1 MKVKIFKIIFF
12 LFTSNIIFSQ
22 LVVEDINLSKKL
34 DETSGL
40 EIINKQLVTIND
52 SGNDPVLFYI
62 NESGNILDERKLNCC
77 KNNDWESLAADSDYV
92 YIADFGNNY
101 DTRKNLSIIKI
112 PIDKSSNENPE
123 IINFLYPEQKKFKR
137 IYRRSEYDAEALIS
151 FGDIL
156 LIFTKNK
163 RKKIT
168 EIYSLPKY
176 GGNFQAQKIGSL
188 NTESIV
194 TGADYD
200 KKTNTLVL
208 TSTINFDEYY
218 ILVVNDFSLNNKDHK
233 INVYEIPIGKT
244 QVEAIKIIDENTF
257 WITSEDESSSSSAR
271 PVSYTHL
278 TLPTKA

>member
-1 MKVKIFKIIFF
+1 MLRNKTKY
-12 LFTSNIIFSQ
+12 LFVIVCFITLNKLFSQ
-22 LVVEDINLSKKL
+22 EVVSDIALSKKL
-34 DETSGL
+34 DETSAL
-40 EIINKQLVTIND
+40 EIVSNTLITIND
-52 SGNDPVLFYI
+52 SGNKPVLFYLGKK
-62 NESGNILDERKLNCC
+62 GNILNERKLDCC

-176 GGNFQAQKIGSL
+176 GGNFKAQKIGSL

-233 INVYEIPIGKT
+233 INMYEIPIGKT

-257 WITSEDESSSSSAR
+257 WITSEDESSTSSAR
-271 PVSYTHL
+271 L
-278 TLPTKA
+278 MKIKL

>member
-40 EIINKQLVTIND
+40 EIINKQLLTIND

-218 ILVVNDFSLNNKDHK
+218 ILVINDFSLNNKDHK
-233 INVYEIPIGKT
+233 INMYEIPIGKT

-271 PVSYTHL
+271 L
-278 TLPTKA
+278 MKIKL

>member
-92 YIADFGNNY
+92 FIADFGNNY

-176 GGNFQAQKIGSL
+176 GGNFKAQKIGSL

-233 INVYEIPIGKT
+233 INMYEIPIGKT

-271 PVSYTHL
+271 L
-278 TLPTKA
+278 MKIKL

>member
-112 PIDKSSNENPE
+112 PIDKSSNETPE

-218 ILVVNDFSLNNKDHK
+218 ILLINDFSLNNKDHK
-233 INVYEIPIGKT
+233 INMYEIPIGKT

-271 PVSYTHL
+271 L
-278 TLPTKA
+278 MKIKL

>member
-156 LIFTKNK
+156 LIFTKYK

-194 TGADYD
+194 TGADHD

-218 ILVVNDFSLNNKDHK
+218 ILVINDFSLNNKDHK
-233 INVYEIPIGKT
+233 INMYEIPIGKT

-257 WITSEDESSSSSAR
+257 WITSEDERSSSSAR
-271 PVSYTHL
+271 L
-278 TLPTKA
+278 MKIKL

>member
-176 GGNFQAQKIGSL
+176 GGNFKAQKIGSL

-200 KKTNTLVL
+200 KKTSTLVL

-218 ILVVNDFSLNNKDHK
+218 ILLINDFSLNNKDHK
-233 INVYEIPIGKT
+233 INMYEIPIGKT

-271 PVSYTHL
+271 L
-278 TLPTKA
+278 MKIKL

>member
-22 LVVEDINLSKKL
+22 LVVEDINLSKKI
-34 DETSGL
+34 DEPSGL
-40 EIINKQLVTIND
+40 EIINKQLETIND

-62 NESGNILDERKLNCC
+62 NEAGNILDERKLNCC

-112 PIDKSSNENPE
+112 PIDKSSNETPE

-176 GGNFQAQKIGSL
+176 GGNFKAQKIGSL

-233 INVYEIPIGKT
+233 INMYEIPIGKT

-271 PVSYTHL
+271 L
-278 TLPTKA
+278 MKIKL

>member
-12 LFTSNIIFSQ
+12 LFTSSIIFSQ

-176 GGNFQAQKIGSL
+176 GGNFKAQKIGSL

-233 INVYEIPIGKT
+233 INMYEIPIGKT

-271 PVSYTHL
+271 L
-278 TLPTKA
+278 MKIKL

>member
-40 EIINKQLVTIND
+40 EIINKQLLTIND

-137 IYRRSEYDAEALIS
+137 IYSRSEYDAEALLS

-163 RKKIT
+163 RKKFT

-176 GGNFQAQKIGSL
+176 GGNFKAQKIGSL

-233 INVYEIPIGKT
+233 INMYEIPIGKT

-271 PVSYTHL
+271 L
-278 TLPTKA
+278 MKIKL

>member
-1 MKVKIFKIIFF
+1 MKVKIFKTIFF

-101 DTRKNLSIIKI
+101 DIRKNLSIIKI

-168 EIYSLPKY
+168 EIYSLPKN
-176 GGNFQAQKIGSL
+176 GGNFKAQKIGSL

-218 ILVVNDFSLNNKDHK
+218 ILVINDFSLNNKDHK
-233 INVYEIPIGKT
+233 INTYEIPIGKT

-271 PVSYTHL
+271 L
-278 TLPTKA
+278 MKIKL

>member
-77 KNNDWESLAADSDYV
+77 KNNDWESLAADYDYV

-176 GGNFQAQKIGSL
+176 GGNFKAQKIGSL

-233 INVYEIPIGKT
+233 INMYEIPIGKT

-271 PVSYTHL
+271 L
-278 TLPTKA
+278 MKIKL

>member
-101 DTRKNLSIIKI
+101 DTRKNLLIIKI

-176 GGNFQAQKIGSL
+176 GGNFKAQKIGIL

-218 ILVVNDFSLNNKDHK
+218 ILVINDFSLNNKDHK
-233 INVYEIPIGKT
+233 INMYEIPIGKT

-271 PVSYTHL
+271 L
-278 TLPTKA
+278 MKIKL

>member
-34 DETSGL
+34 EETSGL

-176 GGNFQAQKIGSL
+176 GGNFKAQKIGSL

-218 ILVVNDFSLNNKDHK
+218 ILVINDFSLNNKDHK
-233 INVYEIPIGKT
+233 INMYEIPIGKT

-271 PVSYTHL
+271 L
-278 TLPTKA
+278 MKIKL

>member
-101 DTRKNLSIIKI
+101 DTTKNLSIIKI

-176 GGNFQAQKIGSL
+176 GGNFKAQKIGSL

-218 ILVVNDFSLNNKDHK
+218 ILLINDFSLNNKDHK
-233 INVYEIPIGKT
+233 INMYEIPIGKT

-271 PVSYTHL
+271 L
-278 TLPTKA
+278 MKIKL

>member
-156 LIFTKNK
+156 LIFTKSK
-163 RKKIT
+163 IKKIK

-176 GGNFQAQKIGSL
+176 GGNFKAQKIGSL

-233 INVYEIPIGKT
+233 INMYEIPIGKT

-271 PVSYTHL
+271 L
-278 TLPTKA
+278 MKIKL

>member
-34 DETSGL
+34 DVTSGL

-176 GGNFQAQKIGSL
+176 GGNFKAQKIGSL

-233 INVYEIPIGKT
+233 INMYEIPIGKT

-271 PVSYTHL
+271 L
-278 TLPTKA
+278 MKIKL

>member
-112 PIDKSSNENPE
+112 PIDKSSNENP
-123 IINFLYPEQKKFKR
+123 K
-137 IYRRSEYDAEALIS
+137 
-151 FGDIL
+151 
-156 LIFTKNK
+156 
-163 RKKIT
+163 
-168 EIYSLPKY
+168 
-176 GGNFQAQKIGSL
+176 
-188 NTESIV
+188 
-194 TGADYD
+194 
-200 KKTNTLVL
+200 
-208 TSTINFDEYY
+208 
-218 ILVVNDFSLNNKDHK
+218 
-233 INVYEIPIGKT
+233 
-244 QVEAIKIIDENTF
+244 
-257 WITSEDESSSSSAR
+257 
-271 PVSYTHL
+271 
-278 TLPTKA
+278 

>member
-176 GGNFQAQKIGSL
+176 GGNFKAQKIGSL

-218 ILVVNDFSLNNKDHK
+218 ILVINDFSLNNIDHK
-233 INVYEIPIGKT
+233 INTYEIPIGKT

-271 PVSYTHL
+271 L
-278 TLPTKA
+278 MKIKL

>member
-218 ILVVNDFSLNNKDHK
+218 ILLINDFSLNNKDHK
-233 INVYEIPIGKT
+233 INMYEIPIGKT

-271 PVSYTHL
+271 L
-278 TLPTKA
+278 MKIKL

>member
-151 FGDIL
+151 FGDML

-218 ILVVNDFSLNNKDHK
+218 ILVINDFSLNNKDHK
-233 INVYEIPIGKT
+233 INMYEIPIGKT

-271 PVSYTHL
+271 L
-278 TLPTKA
+278 MKIKL

>member
-62 NESGNILDERKLNCC
+62 NESGNILDERKLNCF

-233 INVYEIPIGKT
+233 INMYEIPIGKT

-271 PVSYTHL
+271 L
-278 TLPTKA
+278 MKIKL

>member
-233 INVYEIPIGKT
+233 INMYEIPIGKT

-271 PVSYTHL
+271 L
-278 TLPTKA
+278 MKNKL

>member
-176 GGNFQAQKIGSL
+176 GGNFKAQKIGSL

-233 INVYEIPIGKT
+233 INMYEIPIGKT

-257 WITSEDESSSSSAR
+257 WISSEDESSSSSAR
-271 PVSYTHL
+271 L
-278 TLPTKA
+278 MKIKL

>member
-1 MKVKIFKIIFF
+1 MLRNKTKY
-12 LFTSNIIFSQ
+12 LFVIVCFITLNKLFSQ
-22 LVVEDINLSKKL
+22 EVVSDIALSKKL
-34 DETSGL
+34 DETSAL
-40 EIINKQLVTIND
+40 EIVSNTLITIND

-233 INVYEIPIGKT
+233 INMYEIPIGKT

-271 PVSYTHL
+271 L
-278 TLPTKA
+278 MKIKL

>member
-1 MKVKIFKIIFF
+1 MLRNKTKY
-12 LFTSNIIFSQ
+12 LFVIVCFITLNKLFSQ
-22 LVVEDINLSKKL
+22 EVVSDIALSKKL
-34 DETSGL
+34 DETSAL
-40 EIINKQLVTIND
+40 EIVSNTLITIND
-52 SGNDPVLFYI
+52 SGNKPVLFYLDKK
-62 NESGNILDERKLNCC
+62 GNILNERKLDCC

-176 GGNFQAQKIGSL
+176 GGNFKAQKIGSL

-233 INVYEIPIGKT
+233 INMYEIPIGKT

-257 WITSEDESSSSSAR
+257 WITSEDESSTSSAR
-271 PVSYTHL
+271 L
-278 TLPTKA
+278 MKIKL

>member
-22 LVVEDINLSKKL
+22 LVVVDINLSKKL

-233 INVYEIPIGKT
+233 INMYEIPIGKT

-271 PVSYTHL
+271 L
-278 TLPTKA
+278 MKIKL

>member
-151 FGDIL
+151 FGDML

-176 GGNFQAQKIGSL
+176 GGNFKAQKIGSL

-218 ILVVNDFSLNNKDHK
+218 ILVINDFSLNNKDHK
-233 INVYEIPIGKT
+233 INMYEIPIGKT

-271 PVSYTHL
+271 L
-278 TLPTKA
+278 MKIKL

>member
-77 KNNDWESLAADSDYV
+77 KNNDWESLAADSDYI

-151 FGDIL
+151 FGDML

-176 GGNFQAQKIGSL
+176 GGNFKAQKIGSL

-233 INVYEIPIGKT
+233 INMYEIPIGKT

-257 WITSEDESSSSSAR
+257 WITSEDESSTSSAR
-271 PVSYTHL
+271 L
-278 TLPTKA
+278 MKIKL